1 MMCKTALKGNL
12 VLQDTVLSRG
22 YVVVE
27 GEKISGIFD
36 SAFRYKEDG
45 VKLIDCGDAYIAP
58 GLVDLHLHG
67 ALGKDVMDGQE
78 DSVRTI
84 AKHQANHGV
93 TGFLGS
99 TISAPLDSVLEAI
112 HVIKNTVKEPSPS
125 EILGVYVEGPFLSTK
140 EKGAHTA
147 SFLRGMTGKDCEKL
161 IDSINGLHAILS
173 LAPEVEENMRWIENL
188 RSSNFVVAIGHSDAT
203 YDQAME
209 SFTKGVT
216 HATHL
221 YNAMSGFDH
230 REPGVV
236 GAVLDSNDVMAEIIA
251 DGVHVHPAALRLA
264 VARKGPERIC
274 LITDS
279 MMATGVG
286 DGVYAWGEQEIE
298 VNGTRA
304 VIRGTDVLAGSVLTL
319 NTAVKNMM
327 DWTDVTISQAINMAS
342 LNPARV
348 LGMEMEIG
356 SIQVGK
362 LANLVVLDRD
372 FQIEDTLVRGKSVLK
387 KGT

>member
-1 MMCKTALKGNL
+1 MCKTVLTGNL
-12 VLQDTVLSRG
+12 VLQETVMNRG
-22 YVVVE
+22 YLVME
-27 GEKISGIFD
+27 GDRIAGIFD
-36 SAFRYKEDG
+36 SAHSIEEEGIEF
-45 VKLIDCGDAYIAP
+45 IDCGDAYIAP

-67 ALGKDVMDGQE
+67 ALGKDVMDIQE
-78 DSVRTI
+78 DSIRTI
-84 AKHQANHGV
+84 AQHQANHGV

-99 TISAPLDSVLEAI
+99 TISAPMDSVLEAI
-112 HVIKNTVKEPSPS
+112 RVIKKTAKESLPS
-125 EILGVYVEGPFLSTK
+125 EILGVYVEGPFLSAK

-147 SFLRGMTGKDCEKL
+147 SFIRGLTGKDCEKL
-161 IDSINGLHAILS
+161 IDALKGWNAIFS
-173 LAPEVEENMRWIENL
+173 FAPEVEENMRWIAKL
-188 RSSNFVVAIGHSDAT
+188 KAQGFVVAIGHSDAS
-203 YDQAME
+203 YEQAME
-209 SFTKGVT
+209 SFAKGVT

-236 GAVLDSNDVMAEIIA
+236 GAVLDSDDVMAEIIA

-286 DGVYAWGEQEIE
+286 NGVYKWGEQEIE
-298 VNGTRA
+298 VCGNKA
-304 VIRGTDVLAGSVLTL
+304 VIRGSDVLAGSVLTL
-319 NTAVKNMM
+319 NTAVKNMLA
-327 DWTDVTISQAINMAS
+327 WTGVTLNQAVNMAS

-362 LANLVVLDRD
+362 LANFVVLDRD
-372 FQIEDTLVRGKSVLK
+372 FQILDTLVRGKSVLQ
-387 KGT
+387 KGI